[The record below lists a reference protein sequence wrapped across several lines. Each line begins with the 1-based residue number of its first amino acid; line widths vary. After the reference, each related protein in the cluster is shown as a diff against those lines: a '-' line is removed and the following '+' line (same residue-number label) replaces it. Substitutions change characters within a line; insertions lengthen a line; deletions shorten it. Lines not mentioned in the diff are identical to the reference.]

1 MPLDINH
8 PRFVLSFLFLS
19 FLFRRSDEKVTGIK
33 LARELYAQVFF
44 SFLPRKV
51 FFDRNKF
58 PFSFP
63 NQKFRADTGIDID
76 AATCTLIRWNEE
88 RNFVENS
95 RGGGRGGG
103 IGRVSKSFQVSGKLG
118 ATIDQ
123 GGTIEKLYGKK
134 KQAGSWKNGVAWKS
148 VEGKS
153 SKRSKTGRGKRRG
166 GGGALPD
173 ETGGFS
179 LLLHPPGSHFLSSW
193 ANVTN

>member
-33 LARELYAQVFF
+33 LARELYAQVSF

-95 RGGGRGGG
+95 RGGGG
-103 IGRVSKSFQVSGKLG
+103 
-118 ATIDQ
+118 
-123 GGTIEKLYGKK
+123 E
-134 KQAGSWKNGVAWKS
+134 
-148 VEGKS
+148 EG
-153 SKRSKTGRGKRRG
+153 
-166 GGGALPD
+166 
-173 ETGGFS
+173 
-179 LLLHPPGSHFLSSW
+179 
-193 ANVTN
+193 